1 MTNQEAINII
11 KSECYVANLLN
22 LDRTRMVN
30 TALDKA
36 CEALKQIESI
46 KVAMSMD
53 IQENATKMLL
63 IEDVIERIEEVSE

>member
-1 MTNQEAINII
+1 MRMMTNKEAIEII

-22 LDRTRMVN
+22 FDRTRMVN

-36 CEALKQIESI
+36 CEALEQIESI

-53 IQENATKMLL
+53 IQENATKYIM
-63 IEDVIERIEEVSE
+63 IEEVIG

>member
-1 MTNQEAINII
+1 MTNQEAIKII

-36 CEALKQIESI
+36 CEALEQIESI
-46 KVAMSMD
+46 KAIMSND

-63 IEDVIERIEEVSE
+63 IEEVIG

>member
-1 MTNQEAINII
+1 MMTNKEAIEII
-11 KSECYVANLLN
+11 RSECYVANLLN

-46 KVAMSMD
+46 KAVMAMD
-53 IQENATKMLL
+53 VQENATKMLM
-63 IEDVIERIEEVSE
+63 IEEVIG

>member
-1 MTNQEAINII
+1 MTNGEAIEII

-22 LDRTRMVN
+22 LGRTRMVN

-46 KVAMSMD
+46 KAIMSYD
-53 IQENATKMLL
+53 IQENATKYIM
-63 IEDVIERIEEVSE
+63 IEEVIK

>member
-1 MTNQEAINII
+1 MMTNKEAIKII

-22 LDRTRMVN
+22 LDKTRMVN

-63 IEDVIERIEEVSE
+63 IEEVIG